1 MWLSKC
7 RGKACGCP
15 WAASPVTPGVQE
27 GPERTSPML
36 GEVTVG
42 TAEVSGAS
50 CPCVGPEGSCSG
62 GPVMERWPPI
72 VSGDSPALVT
82 SPHPFPR
89 PLQSSAVGPRSRKSG
104 LLLWLEDRDPGVA
117 KQSQVLGQEG
127 KQNKAKP
134 KKLSDITVSPRGKD
148 LLRSSQLAWAVTC
161 RARRTS
167 KGPGPGGGLM
177 QTGGEAWPRPWG
189 AWPEEEMLSPP
200 GNPAEISL
208 QDDIPP
214 RINRDVQEGP
224 AAIWGR
230 A

>member
-1 MWLSKC
+1 MQNSLRFLDK
-7 RGKACGCP
+7 KANK
-15 WAASPVTPGVQE
+15 T
-27 GPERTSPML
+27 
-36 GEVTVG
+36 
-42 TAEVSGAS
+42 
-50 CPCVGPEGSCSG
+50 
-62 GPVMERWPPI
+62 
-72 VSGDSPALVT
+72 
-82 SPHPFPR
+82 
-89 PLQSSAVGPRSRKSG
+89 
-104 LLLWLEDRDPGVA
+104 
-117 KQSQVLGQEG
+117 
-127 KQNKAKP
+127 KQNL

-167 KGPGPGGGLM
+167 RGPGPGGGLM

-189 AWPEEEMLSPP
+189 AWPEGEMLSPP